1 MADVGGVNN
10 APGAITPAQGQADA
24 GVVPPTNRAVAGPDG
39 LTAPVGQPGQLGQPV
54 GLPAPP
60 STAPLMPDALA
71 GRDPSQLIAAEQM
84 RARGG
89 AGATEELLGL
99 NRQPT
104 MLGVLAAPPGN
115 AEALRH
121 MTPTMRRTLMRN
133 LLDKQR
139 GQMRRLAQLM
149 RRERDGRD
157 GEGEES
163 PDEDGRFDQ
172 FETAAPAPPDEA
184 QRARTRR
191 AGERRTHARP
201 ARRAARHAGLRR
213 QPDGNLLAGLKL
225 NHGDTETRLLV
236 LAVSLCLR
244 G

>member
-1 MADVGGVNN
+1 VNN
-10 APGAITPAQGQADA
+10 APGRLTPTQGQADA
-24 GVVPPTNRAVAGPDG
+24 AGVPTTNQPLAGPDG

-89 AGATEELLGL
+89 ASATEELLGL

-104 MLGVLAAPPGN
+104 ILGALSPPPGN

-121 MTPTMRRTLMRN
+121 MTPTMRRTMMRN

-139 GQMRRLAQLM
+139 GQMRGLAQLM
-149 RRERDGRD
+149 RRERDGRG
-157 GEGEES
+157 GEGDGEES
-163 PDEDGRFDQ
+163 PDGDGRPDRS
-172 FETAAPAPPDEA
+172 EAAPAPDEA
-184 QRARTRR
+184 QRTRAR
-191 AGERRTHARP
+191 AELGS
-201 ARRAARHAGLRR
+201 AARML
-213 QPDGNLLAGLKL
+213 DLLDELLAMQ
-225 NHGDTETRLLV
+225 DY
-236 LAVSLCLR
+236 AVSQM
-244 G
+244 GTFSQG

>member
-1 MADVGGVNN
+1 VAEVGGVNN
-10 APGAITPAQGQADA
+10 APGAVTPAQGQTEGA
-24 GVVPPTNRAVAGPDG
+24 GLNPPGQTVVPPEG
-39 LTAPVGQPGQLGQPV
+39 LNAPVGQPGQLGQPV

-71 GRDPSQLIAAEQM
+71 GRDPSQLVAAEHL

-104 MLGVLAAPPGN
+104 MLGALAAPPGN

-149 RRERDGRD
+149 RRERDGEGR
-157 GEGEES
+157 EGEES
-163 PDEDGRFDQ
+163 PDEEDGRSAQLEASIAALPSLD
-172 FETAAPAPPDEA
+172 ET
-184 QRARTRR
+184 QRARAR
-191 AGERRTHARP
+191 AELGS
-201 ARRAARHAGLRR
+201 AARML
-213 QPDGNLLAGLKL
+213 DLLDELLAMQ
-225 NHGDTETRLLV
+225 DY
-236 LAVSLCLR
+236 AVSQM
-244 G
+244 GTFSQG

>member
-1 MADVGGVNN
+1 MAEIGGVNN
-10 APGAITPAQGQADA
+10 APGTVTPAQGQAEA
-24 GVVPPTNRAVAGPDG
+24 PGVNPAAQSVAGTEG
-39 LTAPVGQPGQLGQPV
+39 SAAPVGQPGVLGQPV

-60 STAPLMPDALA
+60 TAAPLMPDALA
-71 GRDPSQLIAAEQM
+71 GRDPSQLVAAEQM

-121 MTPTMRRTLMRN
+121 MTPTMRRTLMRG

-163 PDEDGRFDQ
+163 PDEDGRFEQ
-172 FETAAPAPPDEA
+172 FETAALVPPDEA
-184 QRARTRR
+184 QRARAR
-191 AGERRTHARP
+191 AELGS
-201 ARRAARHAGLRR
+201 AARML
-213 QPDGNLLAGLKL
+213 DLLDELLAMQ
-225 NHGDTETRLLV
+225 DY
-236 LAVSLCLR
+236 AVSQM
-244 G
+244 GTFSQG

>member
-1 MADVGGVNN
+1 MADVSGLNN
-10 APGAITPAQGQADA
+10 TPGRVTPAQAQGDA
-24 GVVPPTNRAVAGPDG
+24 TAEAVRPLNQPGVQPEG
-39 LTAPVGQPGQLGQPV
+39 LATPVGQPGPQGQPV

-71 GRDPSQLIAAEQM
+71 GRDPSQLVAAEQM

-89 AGATEELLGL
+89 GTATEELLGL

-104 MLGVLAAPPGN
+104 IAGALPPPPGN

-139 GQMRRLAQLM
+139 AQMRRLAHLM
-149 RRERDGRD
+149 RRERDGR

-163 PDEDGRFDQ
+163 DEDGRPAE
-172 FETAAPAPPDEA
+172 FEAAVFAAQPDEA
-184 QRARTRR
+184 QRARAR
-191 AGERRTHARP
+191 AELGS
-201 ARRAARHAGLRR
+201 AARML
-213 QPDGNLLAGLKL
+213 DLLDELLAMQ
-225 NHGDTETRLLV
+225 DY
-236 LAVSLCLR
+236 AVSQM
-244 G
+244 GTFSQG